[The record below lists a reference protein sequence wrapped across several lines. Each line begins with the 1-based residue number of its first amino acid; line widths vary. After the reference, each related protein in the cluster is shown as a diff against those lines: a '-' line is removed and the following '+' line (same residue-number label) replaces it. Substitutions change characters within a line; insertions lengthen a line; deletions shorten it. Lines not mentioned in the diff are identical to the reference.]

1 MSIGIGALY
10 HPRMRKGE
18 EEGNLPIDSDRGV
31 QALRAVIQAN
41 GERL

>member
-10 HPRMRKGE
+10 HPRMRKRE
-18 EEGNLPIDSDRGV
+18 DEGNLRSDRGV